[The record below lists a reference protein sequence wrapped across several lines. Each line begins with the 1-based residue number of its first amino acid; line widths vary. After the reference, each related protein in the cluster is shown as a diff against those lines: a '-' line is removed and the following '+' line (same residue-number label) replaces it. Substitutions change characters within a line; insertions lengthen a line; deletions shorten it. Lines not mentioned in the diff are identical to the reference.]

1 MLGVPM
7 VALPEMLQRRVQ
19 QHPDRIALRGQ
30 DSELSYQQMWQA
42 IQALAEQLQHLGIKR
57 AGLCGD
63 NAIAWVLADLA
74 CLMAGVVCVPVP
86 MFFSN
91 RQIAHLTGRAG
102 LECLLFSGQT
112 EQAEHIGQ
120 GVWLRHLPVS
130 AAPAW
135 MPEETAKIT
144 FTSGSTGTPKGVC
157 LSAGQMAATAQAL
170 QERLDGVELQQ
181 HLCILPLATLLEN
194 IAGVYLPL
202 LMGATVTV
210 APLQTLGMTGSSGL
224 DMSQLVAGINRHQ
237 PHSIILVPEL
247 AMALLRAAEQDM
259 LTTEALRFLAVGGGR
274 VSPDLLAR
282 ARGAGLPLYEG
293 YGLSECGS
301 VVALNVPG
309 AEGEGTVGQPLSH
322 VQVRVDDQRRILVR
336 GNTFLGYLGDE
347 PQADGWLDTGD
358 LGVISPD
365 GYLTVN
371 GRAKNLLITS
381 FGRNISPEWLESEL
395 IQALG
400 AAQAVV
406 FGDGEPQ
413 PCALLVIRDGRA
425 PDHLRADL
433 AELNA
438 RLPDYA
444 RLEAVYIR
452 RQPLTQAEGHITANG
467 RPVRHQIQ
475 ADLPMLMAEAF
486 PLFMNP
492 AGAAPVSPDHH
503 SDNVT
508 PGASDMAFFD
518 RLQSETAEARAH
530 VTNAPVVEAIRDGRF
545 SLEGYTW
552 FLTQA
557 YHHVKHT
564 VPLMMACGGR
574 LPERLEFVRKALV
587 EYIEEEYGHHEWILN
602 DLAACGEDKEAIR
615 HGQPDSAI
623 ELMVAYLYDR
633 IHRGNPAA
641 FFGMVQVLEG
651 TSVELATP
659 LGEAIQKQLGLP
671 NQAFSYLY
679 SHGALDQDHF
689 EFFRSLMNSIT
700 DPDDQ
705 QAIIDSARMVY
716 RLYGD
721 MLHSIPLLA
730 RRKEQNHVAA

>member
-1 MLGVPM
+1 M
-7 VALPEMLQRRVQ
+7 VTLLDLLLSRVQ
-19 QHPDRIALRGQ
+19 RHPDRIALKGL
-30 DSELSYQQMWQA
+30 DTELSYQQMWQS
-42 IQALAEQLQHLGIKR
+42 IEELAERLQQLGVKR

-63 NAIAWVLADLA
+63 NTVAWILADLA
-74 CLMAGVVCVPVP
+74 CLVAGVVCVPVP
-86 MFFSN
+86 VFFSKS
-91 RQIAHLTGRAG
+91 QTSHLVERAG
-102 LECLLFSGQT
+102 LECLLFSGET
-112 EQAEHIGQ
+112 DDAESLGQ
-120 GVWLRHLPVS
+120 GVWLQHLPVS
-130 AAPAW
+130 LAPTW
-135 MPEETAKIT
+135 MPEQTEKIT

-157 LSAGQMAATAQAL
+157 LSAGQMAATTQAL
-170 QERLDGVELQQ
+170 QERIGGVALQQ

-210 APLQTLGMTGSSGL
+210 VPLKMLGMTGSSGL
-224 DMSQLVAGINRHQ
+224 DLSCLVAGINRYQ

-247 AMALLRAAEQDM
+247 AMALVSAAEQGI
-259 LTTEALRFLAVGGGR
+259 LYGAQFRFLAVGGGR

-282 ARGAGLPLYEG
+282 GRAVGLPLYEG

-301 VVALNVPG
+301 VVALNVPD
-309 AEGEGTVGQPLSH
+309 AECEGTVGRPLPH
-322 VQVRVDDQRRILVR
+322 VNVRVDGQRRILVR
-336 GNTFLGYLGDE
+336 GNTHQGYLGDE
-347 PQADGWLDTGD
+347 PVADDWLDTGD
-358 LGVISPD
+358 LGAIDED
-365 GYLTVN
+365 GYLVVD

-395 IQALG
+395 VQALG

-413 PCALLVIRDGRA
+413 PRALLTIQNERPSGD
-425 PDHLRADL
+425 LRPAL
-433 AELNA
+433 MALNT

-444 RLEAVYIR
+444 QLQAVYIR
-452 RQPLTQAEGHITANG
+452 SIPLTQAENHITANG

-475 ADLPMLMAEAF
+475 VDLPLLIKNSH
-486 PLFMNP
+486 PLFLNP
-492 AGAAPVSPDHH
+492 VGATPTYRDTKPDHE
-503 SDNVT
+503 T
-508 PGASDMAFFD
+508 KGISDMNFFD

-530 VTNAPVVEAIRDGRF
+530 VTNAPVVEAIREGRF

-574 LPERLEFVRKALV
+574 LPEHLEFVRKALV

-602 DLAACGEDKEAIR
+602 DLEACGENKEEIR
-615 HGQPDSAI
+615 QGSPDTSI

-633 IHRGNPAA
+633 IQRGNPAA

-651 TSVELATP
+651 TSIELATP
-659 LGEAIQKQLGLP
+659 LGESIQKQLSLSDT
-671 NQAFSYLY
+671 AFSYLY
-679 SHGALDQDHF
+679 SHGALDQEHF
-689 EFFRSLMNSIT
+689 EFFRNLMNDIRE
-700 DPDDQ
+700 PEDQ
-705 QAIIDSARMVY
+705 QAIIEAARMVY

-721 MLHSIPLLA
+721 MLHGIPLA
-730 RRKEQNHVAA
+730 TGDKERCHEAA

>member
-1 MLGVPM
+1 M
-7 VALPEMLQRRVQ
+7 VALPELLKVRVE
-19 QHPDRIALRGQ
+19 QHPDRMALQGP
-30 DSELSYQQMWQA
+30 DSALSYVQMWQA
-42 IQALAEQLQHLGIKR
+42 AQALAEQIKLLGIKR

-63 NAIAWVLADLA
+63 NTMAWVLADLA

-86 MFFSN
+86 VFFSKS
-91 RQIAHLTGRAG
+91 QTAHLTERAG
-102 LECLLFSGQT
+102 LECLLFSG
-112 EQAEHIGQ
+112 EAEDADFLGN

-130 AAPAW
+130 PAPAW
-135 MPEETAKIT
+135 MPDQTAKIT

-157 LSAGQMAATAQAL
+157 LPAGQMAATAAAL
-170 QERLDGVELQQ
+170 QHRLQGVELQR

-210 APLQTLGMTGSSGL
+210 VPLQTLGMTGSSGL
-224 DMSQLVAGINRHQ
+224 DLSRLVAGINYHR
-237 PHSIILVPEL
+237 PHSLILVPEL
-247 AMALLRAAEQDM
+247 AMALVMAAEQGQ
-259 LTTEALRFLAVGGGR
+259 LNSASLHFLAVGGGR
-274 VSPDLLAR
+274 VSRDLLAR
-282 ARGAGLPLYEG
+282 GRAVGLPLYEG

-309 AEGEGTVGQPLSH
+309 AEYQGTVGQPLPH
-322 VQVRVDDQRRILVR
+322 VTVRVDDRSRILVQ
-336 GNTFLGYLGDE
+336 GNSHLGYLGDE
-347 PQADGWLDTGD
+347 AEADGWLDTGD
-358 LGVISPD
+358 LGALNPEGFLS
-365 GYLTVN
+365 VN

-395 IQALG
+395 IQGLG

-425 PDHLRADL
+425 PDTLRL
-433 AELNA
+433 ALAALNA
-438 RLPDYA
+438 ALPDYA
-444 RLEAVYIR
+444 RLVAVYIR
-452 RQPLTQAEGHITANG
+452 RQPLTQAAGHITANG
-467 RPVRHQIQ
+467 RPVRQQIQ

-486 PLFMNP
+486 PLFMP
-492 AGAAPVSPDHH
+492 LTGAAPVSPAIK
-503 SDNVT
+503 SDNT
-508 PGASDMAFFD
+508 MPGASTMAFFD
-518 RLQSETAEARAH
+518 RLQSETAQARAH
-530 VTNAPVVEAIRDGRF
+530 VTDAPVVDAIRDGRF

-574 LPERLEFVRKALV
+574 LPERLEDVRKALV
-587 EYIEEEYGHHEWILN
+587 EYIDEEYGHHEWILN
-602 DLAACGEDKEAIR
+602 DLEACSEDKTAIR
-615 HGQPDSAI
+615 QGQPDTSI

-633 IHRGNPAA
+633 IQRGNPAA

-659 LGEAIQKQLGLP
+659 LAAAIQKQLGLP
-671 NQAFSYLY
+671 EEAFSYLY

-689 EFFRSLMNSIT
+689 EFFRNLMNSIT

-721 MLHSIPLLA
+721 MLHNIPLPA
-730 RRKEQNHVAA
+730 KRKEPRHEAA